1 MKKHK
6 IHIEK
11 ELNCKS
17 ANIIWP
23 LLSSS
28 GGLAKWFADYVE
40 RNDDQLT
47 FTWGEPWTH
56 QETRSATI
64 TEEVVAH
71 HLKLAWHEE
80 EDPDI
85 RAAFY
90 RMVETFATGK
100 TERPIE
106 LAVLRLSSLAD
117 SGPDPESF
125 LAGEKFPK
133 PECTSRKS
141 RPPALTAAYSG
152 ASRT

>member
-47 FTWGEPWTH
+47 FTWGELWTH

-80 EDPDI
+80 EDPD
-85 RAAFY
+85 AFCQMAIERSEITGY
-90 RMVETFATGK
+90 YMLIVTDFAWEEDVDGLYEIWESNFDRLHRTTG
-100 TERPIE
+100 
-106 LAVLRLSSLAD
+106 L
-117 SGPDPESF
+117 
-125 LAGEKFPK
+125 
-133 PECTSRKS
+133 
-141 RPPALTAAYSG
+141 
-152 ASRT
+152 

>member
-71 HLKLAWHEE
+71 QNACHLVAEVACGHPRTRL
-80 EDPDI
+80 
-85 RAAFY
+85 
-90 RMVETFATGK
+90 
-100 TERPIE
+100 ERDGVAYPN
-106 LAVLRLSSLAD
+106 AQNRQNYSRRQRTHWYSSCLCMT
-117 SGPDPESF
+117 P
-125 LAGEKFPK
+125 
-133 PECTSRKS
+133 
-141 RPPALTAAYSG
+141 
-152 ASRT
+152 